1 MAYFAVTDTDRDRP
15 LTQEDRWAA
24 IDTFRSN
31 PAVPETIQIHF
42 ETAKNLYLYAWFAY
56 RFHVVAEQQA
66 LATLEFAL
74 RERLTD
80 AGAIQRDADWVP
92 GLKKLMGLAVNHG
105 LIANERIQLRAHWAQ
120 QLAERRVRND
130 QIAEMMRLGLT
141 EMVINES
148 AVVPSQQDH
157 DHDWIGAFVDSLP
170 YLRNEYAH
178 GSSMLHANVLYT
190 FEVVN
195 ELVNQ
200 LYPPATGS
208 LDLGSGK

>member
-1 MAYFAVTDTDRDRP
+1 MAFFAVRDGDRARP
-15 LTQEDRWAA
+15 LTQEDRWTA
-24 IDTFRSN
+24 IDTFRSG
-31 PAVPETIQIHF
+31 PAVPEAIQIHF

-66 LATLEFAL
+66 LATLEFVL
-74 RERLTD
+74 RERLVD
-80 AGAIQRDADWVP
+80 AGVIQRDADWIP
-92 GLKKLMGLAVNHG
+92 GLKKLMGLAVSHG
-105 LIANERIQLRAHWAQ
+105 LIANGRIRLRARWAQ
-120 QLAERRVRND
+120 QLAEQRARND
-130 QIAEMMRLGLT
+130 QIEEMMRLGLT
-141 EMVINES
+141 EMVVNDA

-170 YLRNEYAH
+170 YLRNTYAH

-200 LYPPATGS
+200 LYPTAI
-208 LDLGSGK
+208 